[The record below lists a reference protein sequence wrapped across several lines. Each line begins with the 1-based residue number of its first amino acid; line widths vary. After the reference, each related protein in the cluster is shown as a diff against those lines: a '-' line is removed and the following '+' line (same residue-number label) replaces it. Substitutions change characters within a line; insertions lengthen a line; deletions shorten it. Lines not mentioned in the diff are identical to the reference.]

1 MAGSNPVCSEG
12 SSPGVSGKMFT
23 RGVLVMLCAWKG
35 REYREMAALTLGS
48 SRRIGN
54 LQRCVYN
61 CALIQD
67 HTLLCGLTGSSCQ
80 WGGFPCKGL
89 VVYGR
94 GLKM

>member
-1 MAGSNPVCSEG
+1 
-12 SSPGVSGKMFT
+12 MFT
-23 RGVLVMLCAWKG
+23 RSVLVMLCAQQG
-35 REYREMAALTLGS
+35 GEYRETAALTLGS

-67 HTLLCGLTGSSCQ
+67 HTLLCGLTGSWQ